1 MLKYIQL
8 YYLIIHLFVC
18 LFIDLFCIR
27 FSYLL
32 NCLSNI
38 FCFGSLYRFFPIFT
52 IYFFNS
58 SFFTLYVCFW
68 ICLSSF
74 RHKPVIQWSVVC
86 LFNMN
91 THIFVKSTLCINI
104 NITIYFYTKHMH
116 GKHVF
121 TNSSPCLLASC
132 MLMDISYLAIW
143 SRQIVTFHTSINA
156 ARICRYYSP

>member
-38 FCFGSLYRFFPIFT
+38 FFGSLYRFFPIFT

-58 SFFTLYVCFW
+58 SFFTLY
-68 ICLSSF
+68 ICLFLDLSIFIPAQAGNTMVRCMSF
-74 RHKPVIQWSVVC
+74 
-86 LFNMN
+86 
-91 THIFVKSTLCINI
+91 
-104 NITIYFYTKHMH
+104 
-116 GKHVF
+116 
-121 TNSSPCLLASC
+121 
-132 MLMDISYLAIW
+132 
-143 SRQIVTFHTSINA
+143 
-156 ARICRYYSP
+156 